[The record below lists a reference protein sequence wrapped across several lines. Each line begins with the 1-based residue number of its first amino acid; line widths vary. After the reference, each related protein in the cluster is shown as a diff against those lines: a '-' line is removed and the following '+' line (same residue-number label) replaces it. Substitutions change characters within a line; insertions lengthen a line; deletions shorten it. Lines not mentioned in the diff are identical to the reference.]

1 MYCNHCGANN
11 PDGATYCN
19 ACGKPISATGTLHIE
34 KPATKHNLA
43 ELETRSQWCDFLS
56 RFRNHVLQVND
67 CYDQIERICAK
78 IAVYQAEKT
87 ELKNTLANDTAFRK
101 SKKVLIGFL
110 IFVSLEIIPSILR
123 FGPGY
128 QDGPADDLKAGAAI
142 LAIPLLVFLLLFNRR
157 KHWQREIRLRDE
169 NTDLQVKKAIK
180 EKLKLQINFEKFNEN
195 KINGVYIIGF
205 DYSSPWMLK
214 ALEDVIRDGKADN
227 PKEAIACYEAEL
239 ERRRSQQ
246 DRERNALFQQT
257 LLDHM
262 NELHDQMNLL
272 NSLTSANFVLNG
284 ARL

>member
-19 ACGKPISATGTLHIE
+19 ACGKSISATGTLHIE

-87 ELKNTLANDTAFRK
+87 ELKNALANDTAFRK

-128 QDGPADDLKAGAAI
+128 QDGPADDLKAGAVI

-169 NTDLQVKKAIK
+169 NTDLEVKKAIK

-195 KINGVYIIGF
+195 KINGVT
-205 DYSSPWMLK
+205 SSVSTTQ
-214 ALEDVIRDGKADN
+214 ALGCSRHSRMSSATERPTTPKRQSPATKPSWRDG
-227 PKEAIACYEAEL
+227 EASRTENATRFSS
-239 ERRRSQQ
+239 RR
-246 DRERNALFQQT
+246 
-257 LLDHM
+257 
-262 NELHDQMNLL
+262 
-272 NSLTSANFVLNG
+272 
-284 ARL
+284 

>member
-11 PDGATYCN
+11 PDGATFCN

-78 IAVYQAEKT
+78 ITVYQAEKT
-87 ELKNTLANDTAFRK
+87 ELKNALANDTAFRK

-128 QDGPADDLKAGAAI
+128 QDGPADDLKAGAVI

-180 EKLKLQINFEKFNEN
+180 EKLKLQINFEKFNGE
-195 KINGVYIIGF
+195 
-205 DYSSPWMLK
+205 S
-214 ALEDVIRDGKADN
+214 ALRV
-227 PKEAIACYEAEL
+227 
-239 ERRRSQQ
+239 QQ
-246 DRERNALFQQT
+246 DITR
-257 LLDHM
+257 
-262 NELHDQMNLL
+262 
-272 NSLTSANFVLNG
+272 
-284 ARL
+284 

>member
-1 MYCNHCGANN
+1 M
-11 PDGATYCN
+11 
-19 ACGKPISATGTLHIE
+19 HIE
-34 KPATKHNLA
+34 KPATKYNLA

-87 ELKNTLANDTAFRK
+87 ELKNALANDTAFRK

-128 QDGPADDLKAGAAI
+128 QDGPADDLKAGAVI

-257 LLDHM
+257 LIDHM

-272 NSLTSANFVLNG
+272 NSLTSADFVLNG

>member
-11 PDGATYCN
+11 PDGATFCN
-19 ACGKPISATGTLHIE
+19 ACGKPISATGTLYIE

-87 ELKNTLANDTAFRK
+87 ELKNALANDTAFRK

-110 IFVSLEIIPSILR
+110 IFVSLEIIPTILR

-128 QDGPADDLKAGAAI
+128 QDGPADDLKAGAVI

-180 EKLKLQINFEKFNEN
+180 EKLKLQINFEKFNDN

-227 PKEAIACYEAEL
+227 PKEAIVCYEAEQ

-246 DRERNALFQQT
+246 DRERNALFQQS

-262 NELHDQMNLL
+262 DELHSQMDLL
-272 NSLTSANFVLNG
+272 NSLASANFVLNG
-284 ARL
+284 TRL

>member
-11 PDGATYCN
+11 PDGATFCN
-19 ACGKPISATGTLHIE
+19 ACGKPISTTGTLHIE

-78 IAVYQAEKT
+78 IAIYQAEKT
-87 ELKNTLANDTAFRK
+87 ELKNALANDTAFRK

-110 IFVSLEIIPSILR
+110 IFVSLEIIPTILR

-128 QDGPADDLKAGAAI
+128 QDGPADDLKAGAVI

-180 EKLKLQINFEKFNEN
+180 EKLKLQINFEKFNDN

-205 DYSSPWMLK
+205 DYW
-214 ALEDVIRDGKADN
+214 
-227 PKEAIACYEAEL
+227 
-239 ERRRSQQ
+239 
-246 DRERNALFQQT
+246 
-257 LLDHM
+257 
-262 NELHDQMNLL
+262 
-272 NSLTSANFVLNG
+272 
-284 ARL
+284 